1 MLAARDRMPGAGR
14 RGPGPPECVVISD
27 ACTSFSTLARGRED
41 VLVAE
46 IVSVDPFGGR
56 LRPGSGAGVVVL
68 VAFLIS
74 FVAIRTS
81 ARLTR
86 SVSWWPGGVETGGVH
101 VHHLVWGICLMLLC
115 GFLAFAAP
123 LDAPWWHLV
132 AIGFGVGAGFTL
144 DEFALWVRL
153 QDVYWS
159 AEGRASFD
167 AVVCACAFAGLVVMG
182 TRPFGLDEP
191 TSITA
196 TALVVAVILAMAI
209 VCFAKGRV
217 LLGVIG
223 LFVPIVALVGAVRLA
238 HPASAW
244 AKWRYDDARRRRA
257 AARFAPN
264 RPLARAGRRL
274 GDLIAG
280 APSKPGSREE

>member
-1 MLAARDRMPGAGR
+1 
-14 RGPGPPECVVISD
+14 VK
-27 ACTSFSTLARGRED
+27 T
-41 VLVAE
+41 VLLAE

-74 FVAIRTS
+74 FLAIRTS

-123 LDAPWWHLV
+123 LDTPWWHLV
-132 AIGFGVGAGFTL
+132 AVGFGVGAGFTL

-196 TALVVAVILAMAI
+196 TAAVVAVILGLAI

-223 LFVPIVALVGAVRLA
+223 LFVPLVAVVGAVRLA

-257 AARFAPN
+257 EARFAPT
-264 RPLARAGRRL
+264 RPLARAGRRI

-280 APSKPGSREE
+280 APSKPGSRDE